1 MHFSIIRQP
10 PRVEETLHLSP
21 AIAHV
26 TAVLPV
32 PSSDAFMSAPRAS
45 EIRTP
50 SASALAAASKSAA
63 SSAARSVRRRAR
75 VCVAMSGEIVVQVRK
90 SVQSIEGEEGGVVVV
105 VVRWWYRKYKLFGF
119 GEAVPRKIACG

>member
-1 MHFSIIRQP
+1 
-10 PRVEETLHLSP
+10 
-21 AIAHV
+21 
-26 TAVLPV
+26 
-32 PSSDAFMSAPRAS
+32 MSAPRAS

-105 VVRWWYRKYKLFGF
+105 VVRWWYRSCSGSERPSRGKLRVGESAGIVGGARRYKYSKR
-119 GEAVPRKIACG
+119 ERV